1 MFISTFAFLMALAP
15 SVIQVSA
22 RPARSCGS
30 EGGAAKISNGK
41 AVYMMTNLAPNSVV
55 AVPIAQ
61 DGTLDEAGGSKTDT
75 GGSGAT
81 GMDGST
87 NAPSNPDAL
96 FSQSAL
102 TVAGNVSQVPFY
114 LALLSL
120 SLAAGVVF
128 VFKEEANT
136 M

>member
-1 MFISTFAFLMALAP
+1 MFVSTLTVLIALAP
-15 SVIQVSA
+15 SAIQVSA
-22 RPARSCGS
+22 RPAKSCGS
-30 EGGAAKISNGK
+30 KGGAAKITNGK

-61 DGTLDEAGGSKTDT
+61 DGTLDEAGGSKTNT

-102 TVAGNVSQVPFY
+102 TVAGNVSRASFC
-114 LALLSL
+114 LAILSL
-120 SLAAGVVF
+120 SLAAGAVF
-128 VFKEEANT
+128 LFQEEANT
-136 M
+136 I

>member
-1 MFISTFAFLMALAP
+1 MYFYTFTFLIALAP
-15 SVIQVSA
+15 SAIQVSA

-30 EGGAAKISNGK
+30 KGGDAKVANGK
-41 AVYMMTNLAPNSVV
+41 AVYMLSNQASNAVV

-61 DGTLDEAGGSKTDT
+61 DGTLDEAGGFSTNT

-81 GMDGST
+81 GIDGST

-102 TVAGNVSQVPFY
+102 TVAGNVSQVSSYF
-114 LALLSL
+114 
-120 SLAAGVVF
+120 
-128 VFKEEANT
+128 T
-136 M
+136 